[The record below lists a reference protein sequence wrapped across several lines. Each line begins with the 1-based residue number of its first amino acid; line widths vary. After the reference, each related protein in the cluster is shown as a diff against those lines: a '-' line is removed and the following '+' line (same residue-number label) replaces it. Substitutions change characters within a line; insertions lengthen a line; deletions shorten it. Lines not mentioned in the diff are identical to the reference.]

1 MEQLDVGGHA
11 CQVPPAQKKLL
22 ASVRIYMHR
31 DKITGMKLACKT
43 RLFFIQEK
51 KCINPPYMSL
61 LFILLQSLLSDL
73 EWFSFPTS
81 Y

>member
-1 MEQLDVGGHA
+1 MEQLDVGDHA

-51 KCINPPYMSL
+51 KMHKSSL
-61 LFILLQSLLSDL
+61 YVTIIYFVAK
-73 EWFSFPTS
+73 PT
-81 Y
+81 

>member
-11 CQVPPAQKKLL
+11 CQVSPAQKKLL

-51 KCINPPYMSL
+51 NA
-61 LFILLQSLLSDL
+61 
-73 EWFSFPTS
+73 
-81 Y
+81 